1 MRIGNTTKPTNV
13 TDATRPRTYGSDGR
27 SGAPAPREVRDT
39 ASVMGIPAG
48 ELSPK
53 AQSAITRLMAEIE
66 ALQNTVKSQQARIAY
81 LEQLADQDSLTPVA
95 NRRAFVREL
104 SRITS
109 FGERYG
115 ATSSVIYFDLNGL
128 KEINDTYGHAA
139 GDAAIGKVADILLEH
154 VRESDLV
161 GRLGGDEFGVLLSQ
175 ADEATAR
182 TKAKTLIDE
191 IESAPLDWQ
200 GHQIPLRLAYGT
212 HTFSTGENAGD
223 ALAAADRAMYAHKR
237 GG

>member
-1 MRIGNTTKPTNV
+1 MRIGDTTKPQSVAET
-13 TDATRPRTYGSDGR
+13 TRPRAYGPDGR
-27 SGAPAPREVRDT
+27 PAGAPTREVRDVAT
-39 ASVMGIPAG
+39 VMGVPAG
-48 ELSPK
+48 DLSPK
-53 AQSAITRLMAEIE
+53 AQSAMTRLMAEIE
-66 ALQNTVKSQQARIAY
+66 TLRDTVKSQQARIAY

-95 NRRAFVREL
+95 NRRAFIREL

-139 GDAAIGKVADILLEH
+139 GDAAIVKVADILLEH

-175 ADEATAR
+175 ADEGAAR
-182 TKAKTLIDE
+182 TKAQTLIEEVEEDE
-191 IESAPLDWQ
+191 SRMDEDARQ
-200 GHQIPLRLAYGT
+200 GRGAVGCCIPG
-212 HTFSTGENAGD
+212 GGPGGKAG
-223 ALAAADRAMYAHKR
+223 
-237 GG
+237 GGCCG

>member
-1 MRIGNTTKPTNV
+1 MRIGGTAKPQTV
-13 TDATRPRTYGSDGR
+13 TDATRPRSYGPDGR
-27 SGAPAPREVRDT
+27 PVSGSPREVRDV
-39 ASVMGIPAG
+39 ASVMGMTAD

-53 AQSAITRLMAEIE
+53 AQSAMTRLMAEIE
-66 ALQNTVKSQQARIAY
+66 SLRDTVKSQQARIAY

-128 KEINDTYGHAA
+128 KDINDTYGHAA
-139 GDAAIGKVADILLEH
+139 GDAAISKVADVLLEH
-154 VRESDLV
+154 VRESDVV

-175 ADEATAR
+175 ADETTAR

-191 IESAPLDWQ
+191 IEAAPLDWQ

-212 HTFSTGENAGD
+212 HTFSSGENAGD
-223 ALAAADRAMYAHKR
+223 ALAAADRAMYAQKR

>member
-1 MRIGNTTKPTNV
+1 MRIGGTAKPQTV
-13 TDATRPRTYGSDGR
+13 TDATRPKAYGPDGR
-27 SGAPAPREVRDT
+27 PVGTPAREVRDS
-39 ASVMGIPAG
+39 ASIMGIAAG
-48 ELSPK
+48 DLSPK

-66 ALQNTVKSQQARIAY
+66 TLRDTVKSQQARIAH

-115 ATSSVIYFDLNGL
+115 AIASVIYFDLNGL
-128 KEINDTYGHAA
+128 KEINDTHGHAA
-139 GDAAIGKVADILLEH
+139 GDAAIVKVADVLLEH

-161 GRLGGDEFGVLLSQ
+161 GRLGGDEFGVLLPL
-175 ADEATAR
+175 ADEDTAR

-212 HTFSTGENAGD
+212 HTFSSGEDAGD